1 MTIGYVRVSKKAAG
15 ANEQRPRL
23 LAANCDEIIEEADD
37 DNSQPALVRLI
48 EHLGPNDTLIV
59 TSLDRLAMSLPQLL
73 KSLQQLT
80 ATGVQLRSLED
91 QLDSAG
97 PQCASETIS
106 RIATA
111 LIAAERVYLIERT
124 QAGRTNAKHR
134 GVRLGRKPKLT
145 VDQVA
150 HARQL
155 LSLGE
160 GGRSVARTFGIS
172 EATLYRVMR
181 NLPR

>member
-1 MTIGYVRVSKKAAG
+1 MNIGYVRVSKGAAR
-15 ANEQRPRL
+15 ATEQGPRL
-23 LAANCDEIIEEADD
+23 LAADSDEIIEEADD
-37 DNSQPALVRLI
+37 DNSQPALASLI

-59 TSLDRLAMSLPQLL
+59 TSLDRLAMSLPQLI
-73 KSLQQLT
+73 KTLQQLT
-80 ATGVQLRSLED
+80 ATGVQLRSVED
-91 QLDSAG
+91 QFDSAA
-97 PQCASETIS
+97 PQSASETIS
-106 RIATA
+106 RIAMA
-111 LIAAERVYLIERT
+111 LIAADRVYLIERT

-145 VDQVA
+145 SDQVA

-155 LSLGE
+155 LNLGE

-172 EATLYRVMR
+172 EATLYRVIR